1 MFICDEIQYFNYVTD
16 MAIKKKKKQIDVAI
30 INVEGAL
37 IYI

>member
-16 MAIKKKKKQIDVAI
+16 MAIKKKKIDVAI